1 MMRSTMRWWI
11 QKCPNCSY
19 VSGDIENATS
29 ARVKWLKAIELVL
42 SDKMKFKSSLAEDFY
57 KHYLISHRDMRV
69 KDAFYAILHAA
80 WACDDCLDGENAV
93 FCRKLAIEELDRFV
107 ENDRKANLKPE
118 PKKKSVLLPGSR
130 LLRTWHGKTYEVTVR
145 KDGKFTY
152 EGRIFRTLSGI
163 ATEITGSHWNGK
175 VFFGVK

>member
-1 MMRSTMRWWI
+1 MKEKT
-11 QKCPNCSY
+11 P
-19 VSGDIENATS
+19 TS
-29 ARVKWLKAIELVL
+29 ITRKLIELQQMSL
-42 SDKMKFKSSLAEDFY
+42 PALQAKFEELYGFKTNAFNAAGLRKRLAF
-57 KHYLISHRDMRV
+57 RV
-69 KDAFYAILHAA
+69 QELYYGGLLESEEK
-80 WACDDCLDGENAV
+80 
-93 FCRKLAIEELDRFV
+93 ELDRFV
-107 ENDRKANLKPE
+107 ESDRKANLKPE
-118 PKKKSVLLPGSR
+118 PNQKAVLLPGSR